1 MLPDAADVIHHHIV
15 PTNTP
20 GEQSYE
26 CSCSFKRSVP
36 ILYADVLGAENGRP
50 DPSFSKP
57 VSRYYLFFFGVERSD
72 QNKNHIWQKNVLY
85 TWLHIHVMK
94 TSKEEWEKA
103 EKWKEEMK
111 MTI

>member
-1 MLPDAADVIHHHIV
+1 MLLTFLVTIIYPSMLPDAADVIHHHIV

-26 CSCSFKRSVP
+26 CSCSFKRSVT

-57 VSRYYLFFFGVERSD
+57 VSRYIISVSGKEPCVIQAQLLGDVSTE
-72 QNKNHIWQKNVLY
+72 VLCAN
-85 TWLHIHVMK
+85 L
-94 TSKEEWEKA
+94 SLRQ
-103 EKWKEEMK
+103 
-111 MTI
+111 